1 MEHGNEACTVTMG
14 HHSARRGSG
23 AAHLVEGGWPP
34 WLVSAPPGEGAEIRY
49 HRTPCTVGSPRSR
62 PTAQDAALDTCAV
75 VIVLLYEDLYR
86 ELLVCGATG
95 VLLVHLG
102 LAKKTASTGGR
113 ESVFLRAA
121 VKRAKSMERA
131 CSRGLASLLGR
142 VHVIAWR
149 STRATSPW
157 PCRLANWRA
166 SVLWAFAGAAA
177 MKACTVARWPF
188 LAACVR
194 PVRPSGIA

>member
-1 MEHGNEACTVTMG
+1 MTMG

-34 WLVSAPPGEGAEIRY
+34 WLVSAPAGEIRY
-49 HRTPCTVGSPRSR
+49 CTAHRAPSGLRDR
-62 PTAQDAALDTCAV
+62 GRRDTCAV

-131 CSRGLASLLGR
+131 CSRGLASFLGR

-177 MKACTVARWPF
+177 MKACTVPRWPV